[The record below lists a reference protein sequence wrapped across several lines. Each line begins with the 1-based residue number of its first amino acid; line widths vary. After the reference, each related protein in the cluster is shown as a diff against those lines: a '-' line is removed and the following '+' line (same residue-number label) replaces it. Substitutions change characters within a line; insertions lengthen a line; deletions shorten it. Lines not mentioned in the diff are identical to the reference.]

1 MPPLRSRGGDVLLI
15 AHRLLARAA
24 ERAGK
29 DVRGID
35 PEAARM
41 LVRYRWPGN
50 VRELVNCVE
59 RGVAMARLTQITVD
73 DLPPRVRD
81 FAPARDVLVAAD
93 DPETLVPLE
102 EVERRYVLRVLDAVG
117 GRRGQAAKIL
127 GLDRKTLYRKLE
139 RWGRGGDGLDD
150 D

>member
-1 MPPLRSRGGDVLLI
+1 M
-15 AHRLLARAA
+15 
-24 ERAGK
+24 
-29 DVRGID
+29 
-35 PEAARM
+35 
-41 LVRYRWPGN
+41 
-50 VRELVNCVE
+50 
-59 RGVAMARLTQITVD
+59 
-73 DLPPRVRD
+73 
-81 FAPARDVLVAAD
+81 AAD

-139 RWGRGGDGLDD
+139 RWGRGADGPDD